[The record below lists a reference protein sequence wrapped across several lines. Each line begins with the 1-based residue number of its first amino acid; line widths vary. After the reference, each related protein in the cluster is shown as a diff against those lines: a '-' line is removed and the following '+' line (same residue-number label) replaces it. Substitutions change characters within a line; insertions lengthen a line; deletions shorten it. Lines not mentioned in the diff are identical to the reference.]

1 MAKEKF
7 ILVSLNEDESK
18 KLAQIVSNDTAR
30 KILDFLADTE
40 ATETEIAE
48 KIGIPIST
56 AHYNLQALVK
66 GRLVEADKFHYSEKG
81 KEVLHYR
88 LANKY
93 IIIAPKSTFGIREK
107 LRSILPVGI
116 IALATAGII
125 QIVSQVAQKPMV
137 NAAAGPMLKAA
148 VREETLEAAPVAME
162 LAQDAVQ
169 SAPQAVE
176 IVSKTQIGLW
186 FLLGAVFVIVVFI
199 VVELI
204 RAAIKSKQQ

>member
-18 KLAQIVSNDTAR
+18 KLAQILSNDTAR
-30 KILDFLADTE
+30 RILDFLADTE

-48 KIGIPIST
+48 KMGIPIST

-66 GRLVEADKFHYSEKG
+66 GKLVEADKFHYSEKG

-93 IIIAPKSTFGIREK
+93 IIIAPKSTFGIKEK

-125 QIVSQVAQKPMV
+125 QIVSQFAQKPV
-137 NAAAGPMLKAA
+137 ANTAEPMLKAA
-148 VREETLEAAPVAME
+148 VMEETRVAAPAAMDF
-162 LAQDAVQ
+162 AQEAVQ
-169 SAPQAVE
+169 SAPQALE
-176 IVSKTQIGLW
+176 TVSKTQIGLW

-199 VVELI
+199 IVELI
-204 RAAIKSKQQ
+204 RSAIKSKQQ